1 VRISRA
7 PGPLIAVGLLIAG
20 LAGCSSDSPNAMTP
34 ACGLVSP
41 DLVEQ
46 AVPDLPGE
54 SSTGVGL
61 IRDGDSITIDPDDA
75 QGAECTQSSAT
86 DSGNALSIRIS
97 APTEEELDRLRAA
110 PSDAEPTQKD
120 TCEPLGVKGAI
131 GSTCLVD
138 GPSKPVVHV
147 YPIWD
152 SYVIS
157 INLSRS
163 EGPAADDRTLA
174 AAIAQSVEEH
184 LE

>member
-1 VRISRA
+1 MGYLLV
-7 PGPLIAVGLLIAG
+7 VGLLMSG
-20 LAGCSSDSPNAMTP
+20 LAGCAPDSPNAVTP

-46 AVPDLPGE
+46 AVPDLPRE
-54 SSTGVGL
+54 TSTGVGL

-86 DSGNALSIRIS
+86 DSGNALSIRIT
-97 APTEEELDRLRAA
+97 APTEEGLDRLRAKH
-110 PSDAEPTQKD
+110 SDAESKKE
-120 TCEPLGVKGAI
+120 TCEPLGMKGAI

-147 YPIWD
+147 YSIWD

-157 INLSRS
+157 IDLSRS